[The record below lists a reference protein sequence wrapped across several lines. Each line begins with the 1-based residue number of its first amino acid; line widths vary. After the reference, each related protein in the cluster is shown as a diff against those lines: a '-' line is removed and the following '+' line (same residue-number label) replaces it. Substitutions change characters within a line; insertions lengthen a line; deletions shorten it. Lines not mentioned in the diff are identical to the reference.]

1 MTLSSEL
8 AAQFGLNLIGPDN
21 DITDICSLDK
31 PNRTGLG
38 FLRAK
43 ELPDPLPEIGA
54 LLVLEDTKLPENSN
68 VSFLRTKDP
77 LLTFSKIVPKFRPPF
92 RPSVGVH
99 PTAIVAQSS
108 MLEKSVSIGAYSV
121 IEDNCTILEGSVI
134 HSHVVVYPN
143 CSIGKGVTIHSHSVI
158 REGTVIKDGCTI
170 QPGAVI
176 GGDGFGYVLDPSI
189 GLVSVPQ
196 VGRVVLEER
205 VDVGSNSCID
215 RATIGETRIGLG
227 TKIDNLVQVGHNVD
241 IGEHSIICGQA
252 GIAGSTKLGKKV
264 VLGGQVGVADHKL
277 IADEVRVAASSA
289 VISNLPEKGDYSGF
303 PAIKATTWRRIQVT
317 IQKLVK

>member
-8 AAQFGLNLIGPDN
+8 AAEFGLNLIGPDN

-31 PNRTGLG
+31 PNKTGLA

-54 LLVLEDTKLPENSN
+54 LLVLEDTKLPRNSV
-68 VSFLRTKDP
+68 VSFLKTKDP
-77 LLTFSKIVPKFRPPF
+77 LLTFSKIVPKFRPPS

-99 PTAIVAQSS
+99 PTAIVAQSTK
-108 MLEKSVSIGAYSV
+108 LDEGVSIGAYSV

-143 CSIGKGVTIHSHSVI
+143 CSIGKGVTIHSHAVI

-176 GGDGFGYVLDPSI
+176 GGDGFGYVLDPSM

-196 VGRVVLEER
+196 VGTVVLEER

-227 TKIDNLVQVGHNVD
+227 TKIDNLVQVGHNVE

-264 VLGGQVGVADHKL
+264 VLGGQAGVADHKF
-277 IADEVRVAASSA
+277 IADEVRVAAGSG
-289 VISNLPEKGDYSGF
+289 VVSNLTEKGDYSGY
-303 PAIKATTWRRIQVT
+303 PAIKATTWRKIQV
-317 IQKLVK
+317 IIRKLVK